1 MISNIAAE
9 GTDVGCN
16 ANWQR
21 LIFKKKNKPNVFVCV
36 NELI

>member
-21 LIFKKKNKPNVFVCV
+21 LILKKKTSRMSLCV
-36 NELI
+36 